1 MKFTDKKGL
10 FAKPLLES
18 RVRTADTST
27 KEKIFGYLLG
37 PVGALLFNT
46 IVNGY
51 INLYYTDVLDLTR
64 VAGGA
69 FLAIFP
75 LVSKILDAITNVMM
89 GNLIDHTR
97 TKQGKAR
104 PYLLLAAV
112 LMPLAGIL
120 MYAVP
125 KASLTVQCVWITLS
139 YNFYYGRMQ
148 PRI

>member
-51 INLYYTDVLDLTR
+51 INLYYTDVLD
-64 VAGGA
+64 
-69 FLAIFP
+69 
-75 LVSKILDAITNVMM
+75 
-89 GNLIDHTR
+89 
-97 TKQGKAR
+97 
-104 PYLLLAAV
+104 
-112 LMPLAGIL
+112 
-120 MYAVP
+120 
-125 KASLTVQCVWITLS
+125 
-139 YNFYYGRMQ
+139 
-148 PRI
+148 